1 MYVVTIGSIFAI
13 ELAKSR
19 RVTTTFQRCILHNVS
34 ATFEVLDNIMRHV
47 SVRLTQHW
55 LEKGVPRGRGGRV
68 QVSRAA

>member
-1 MYVVTIGSIFAI
+1 MMYVDTIGSILAI

-47 SVRLTQHW
+47 SVRLTQ
-55 LEKGVPRGRGGRV
+55 R
-68 QVSRAA
+68 